1 MTAAPVE
8 TSVTSDGVRLHVR
21 DWRADG
27 PAALLLHGLASTSRI
42 WDLVAARLTRAGV
55 RAVAYDQRG
64 HGRSAKPGAG
74 YGFERT
80 SADALAVMRA
90 LGLRRPVLV
99 GHSWGA
105 NVALEVAVRRPRSL
119 HALVL
124 VDGGFLRLR
133 DRFDWPTARRELAP
147 PNVAGLPVEEF
158 LERIR
163 ARLGAAL
170 DVTPEIEASVLSL
183 MRVDGGG
190 RIRPRL
196 SRANHLRILRAM
208 WEQDTLGLLGRVRV
222 PTLVLAA
229 RTTPAGEEARFLE
242 AKRRGA
248 AAVLAIGGPVR
259 FAWIDGIHDVPLQR
273 PAALAGRIV
282 RAARP

>member
-8 TSVTSDGVRLHVR
+8 TTVTNEGVRLHVR
-21 DWRADG
+21 DWPADG

-42 WDLVAARLTRAGV
+42 WDLVAERLTRAGV

-74 YGFERT
+74 YRFERT

-105 NVALEVAVRRPRSL
+105 NVALEVAVRRPRSVR
-119 HALVL
+119 ALVL

-170 DVTPEIEASVLSL
+170 VVTPEIEASVLSL

-196 SRANHLRILRAM
+196 SRANHLRLLRAM

-229 RTTPAGEEARFLE
+229 RTTLAGEEARFLE

-248 AAVLAIGGPVR
+248 RAVRAIGDPVR

-273 PAALAGRIV
+273 PAAIAGRIV